1 MSFIS
6 TSLFIA
12 SVFAN
17 SVEAYSLSAPGSMVS
32 SFGGSVLVTWQPE
45 TATSTI
51 RVSTLE
57 MKKGKDNI
65 PPAMR
70 AQYKKQKEMRQ
81 MAGQMSEAQK
91 PGEDGLPVFNLYV
104 RTKKANLWYPC
115 GSFKG
120 DDRSAGLCSN
130 YRDDGLLSGISKKQ
144 IDAGVAGSLF
154 RDQTRLTETICRT
167 YPQLRKSKDG
177 FEFGFKLAYDGLSE
191 EQKKVNVVVPT
202 EQKGVIDG
210 IKTMFS

>member
-1 MSFIS
+1 MKTFVS
-6 TSLFIA
+6 TTIITTLC
-12 SVFAN
+12 AN
-17 SVEAYSLSAPGSMVS
+17 SAGAYSPSASGSMTS
-32 SFGGSVLVTWQPE
+32 SFGGSVLATWQPPA
-45 TATSTI
+45 TTSTI
-51 RVSTLE
+51 RPSTLE

-70 AQYKKQKEMRQ
+70 SQYKKQKEMRQ

-91 PGEDGLPVFNLYV
+91 PGADGLPVFNLYV
-104 RTKKANLWYPC
+104 RTKKANIWYPC

-120 DDRSAGLCSN
+120 DERSAGLCSN

-154 RDQTRLTETICRT
+154 RDQTRLRETICRT
-167 YPQLRKSKDG
+167 YPQLRKSKDN

-191 EQKKVNVVVPT
+191 EQTKVNVVVPT

>member
-1 MSFIS
+1 
-6 TSLFIA
+6 
-12 SVFAN
+12 
-17 SVEAYSLSAPGSMVS
+17 
-32 SFGGSVLVTWQPE
+32 VTWQPSTAKTSSIR
-45 TATSTI
+45 TAT
-51 RVSTLE
+51 LD

-70 AQYKKQKEMRQ
+70 TQYKRQKEMRE
-81 MAGQMSEAQK
+81 MAGQMAEAQK
-91 PGEDGLPVFNLYV
+91 PGADGLPVFNLYV
-104 RTKKANLWYPC
+104 RTKKANVWYPC

-120 DDRSAGLCSN
+120 DERSAGLCSN

-154 RDQTRLTETICRT
+154 RDIKRLTETICRT
-167 YPQLRKSKDG
+167 YPQLRKSQKE

-191 EQKKVNVVVPT
+191 EQTKVCVVEPK